1 MVCYMICLIFSK
13 VIEESK
19 EAILPYL
26 DAILALVLQHYHN
39 CIVEKVLPAYSAAP
53 VSLLC
58 HLFPCPSRKMPGL
71 EWESGGGA
79 STVSSLTF
87 QSFHLIPLEILI
99 GQSGTTGILSLL
111 GSVPFPAGMLPNVSL
126 GSTLPSPMKG

>member
-1 MVCYMICLIFSK
+1 
-13 VIEESK
+13 
-19 EAILPYL
+19 
-26 DAILALVLQHYHN
+26 
-39 CIVEKVLPAYSAAP
+39 
-53 VSLLC
+53 
-58 HLFPCPSRKMPGL
+58 MPGL
-71 EWESGGGA
+71 EWESGGEA